1 MAVVR
6 YLVRDVES
14 SLPFYEALGFS
25 VTERWGPPFVMLE
38 LGDLSLW
45 LSGPGSTALGDAMV
59 TAEVFLKLIPLL
71 SERGIHTLR
80 QAREASQKT
89 LYAKLEY

>member
-25 VTERWGPPFVMLE
+25 VTERWGPPF
-38 LGDLSLW
+38 
-45 LSGPGSTALGDAMV
+45 STADPYYNPNFSRKHPFRL
-59 TAEVFLKLIPLL
+59 EIP
-71 SERGIHTLR
+71 G
-80 QAREASQKT
+80 
-89 LYAKLEY
+89 